1 MINIKTINKKRKK
14 VPGKQVT
21 DLTTMTENKIK
32 LQENVQSSSKNK
44 LGGAHTTIIGGR
56 AGKKLVKLVSQH
68 PEVKKVIPTVISVKG
83 IAGGSLTGK
92 VLRADAR
99 GNLRLLLSEGRS
111 FQEIRL
117 VTTVGTAEEGDRI
130 MNELNKILKTA
141 L

>member
-1 MINIKTINKKRKK
+1 M
-14 VPGKQVT
+14 PGKQVT

-32 LQENVQSSSKNK
+32 LQENAQSSSKNK

-117 VTTVGTAEEGDRI
+117 ITTVGTAEEGDRI
-130 MNELNKILKTA
+130 MDELNEILKTA
-141 L
+141 F

>member
-1 MINIKTINKKRKK
+1 
-14 VPGKQVT
+14 
-21 DLTTMTENKIK
+21 MTENKSN
-32 LQENVQSSSKNK
+32 LQESTRSSSKNK
-44 LGGAHTTIIGGR
+44 IGGVHTTIIGGR

-68 PEVKKVIPTVISVKG
+68 PEVKKIIPSVISVKG

-111 FQEIRL
+111 FQEVRL

-130 MNELNKILKTA
+130 MDELNEILRTA

>member
-1 MINIKTINKKRKK
+1 
-14 VPGKQVT
+14 
-21 DLTTMTENKIK
+21 LTKMAENKSN
-32 LQENVQSSSKNK
+32 LEENAQSSPKNK
-44 LGGAHTTIIGGR
+44 LGGVHTTVIGGR
-56 AGKKLVKLVSQH
+56 AGKKLVKLISQH
-68 PEVKKVIPTVISVKG
+68 PEVKKVIPSVISVKG

-111 FQEIRL
+111 FQEVRL

-130 MNELNKILKTA
+130 MNELNEILRTA

>member
-1 MINIKTINKKRKK
+1 LTI
-14 VPGKQVT
+14 
-21 DLTTMTENKIK
+21 MAENKNN
-32 LQENVQSSSKNK
+32 LQENTQKSSRNK

-68 PEVKKVIPTVISVKG
+68 PEIKKVIPSVISVKG
-83 IAGGSLTGK
+83 AAGGSLTGK
-92 VLRADAR
+92 VLRADVR

-130 MNELNKILKTA
+130 MNELNEILRAA

>member
-1 MINIKTINKKRKK
+1 M
-14 VPGKQVT
+14 P
-21 DLTTMTENKIK
+21 DLTIMIEDRSN
-32 LQENVQSSSKNK
+32 LQENAQIPSKNK
-44 LGGAHTTIIGGR
+44 LGGSHTTIIGGR

-68 PEVKKVIPTVISVKG
+68 SEIKKVIPSVISVKG

-92 VLRADAR
+92 ILRSDAR

-130 MNELNKILKTA
+130 MNELNEILRTA

>member
-1 MINIKTINKKRKK
+1 MLEEW
-14 VPGKQVT
+14 VT
-21 DLTTMTENKIK
+21 GLTRMTENKSK
-32 LQENVQSSSKNK
+32 LQENAQRSYKNK

-68 PEVKKVIPTVISVKG
+68 SEIKKIIPSVISVKG
-83 IAGGSLTGK
+83 TAGGSLTGK

-117 VTTVGTAEEGDRI
+117 VTTVGTAEEGERI
-130 MNELNKILKTA
+130 MDELNEVLKTA

>member
-1 MINIKTINKKRKK
+1 MTDNK
-14 VPGKQVT
+14 
-21 DLTTMTENKIK
+21 DS
-32 LQENVQSSSKNK
+32 LQENAQPPSKNK
-44 LGGAHTTIIGGR
+44 LGGTHTTIIGGR

-68 PEVKKVIPTVISVKG
+68 PEIKKVIPSVISVKG
-83 IAGGSLTGK
+83 VAGGKLTGK

-117 VTTVGTAEEGDRI
+117 VTTVGSAEEGDRI
-130 MNELNKILKTA
+130 MNELNEILKNA

>member
-1 MINIKTINKKRKK
+1 M
-14 VPGKQVT
+14 PGKQVT
-21 DLTTMTENKIK
+21 DLTRMTENKIK
-32 LQENVQSSSKNK
+32 LQENTQSSSKNK

-130 MNELNKILKTA
+130 MNELNEILKTA

>member
-1 MINIKTINKKRKK
+1 MIEDRSN
-14 VPGKQVT
+14 
-21 DLTTMTENKIK
+21 
-32 LQENVQSSSKNK
+32 LQENAQIPSKNK
-44 LGGAHTTIIGGR
+44 LGGSHTTIIGGR

-68 PEVKKVIPTVISVKG
+68 SEIKKVIPSVISVKG

-92 VLRADAR
+92 ILRSDAR

-130 MNELNKILKTA
+130 MNELNEILRTA

>member
-1 MINIKTINKKRKK
+1 
-14 VPGKQVT
+14 
-21 DLTTMTENKIK
+21 MTEYKNN
-32 LQENVQSSSKNK
+32 LQENAQNSSKNK
-44 LGGAHTTIIGGR
+44 LGGSHTTIIGGR

-68 PEVKKVIPTVISVKG
+68 PEIKKVIPSVISVKG
-83 IAGGSLTGK
+83 TAGGSLTGK
-92 VLRADAR
+92 ILRADAR

-130 MNELNKILKTA
+130 MNELNEIIRTA

>member
-1 MINIKTINKKRKK
+1 M
-14 VPGKQVT
+14 PGEHIT
-21 DLTTMTENKIK
+21 GLTTMTENSSN
-32 LQENVQSSSKNK
+32 LQENSQSSSKNK
-44 LGGAHTTIIGGR
+44 LGGVHTTIIGGR

-68 PEVKKVIPTVISVKG
+68 PKVKKVIPSVISVKG

-111 FQEIRL
+111 FQEVRL

-130 MNELNKILKTA
+130 MNELNGILKTA

>member
-1 MINIKTINKKRKK
+1 L
-14 VPGKQVT
+14 PGEQVT
-21 DLTTMTENKIK
+21 GLTIMKENKIK
-32 LQENVQSSSKNK
+32 LQEDAQSSSKNK

-56 AGKKLVKLVSQH
+56 TGKKFVRLVSQH
-68 PEVKKVIPTVISVKG
+68 PEVKKVIPSVISVKG
-83 IAGGSLTGK
+83 IAGGNLIGK

-111 FQEIRL
+111 IQEIRL

-130 MNELNKILKTA
+130 MNELNEILRVA

>member
-1 MINIKTINKKRKK
+1 M
-14 VPGKQVT
+14 
-21 DLTTMTENKIK
+21 TTMTENKSN
-32 LQENVQSSSKNK
+32 LQENAQSFSKNK

-56 AGKKLVKLVSQH
+56 AGKKLIKLVIQH
-68 PEVKKVIPTVISVKG
+68 PEVKKVIPSVISVKG
-83 IAGGSLTGK
+83 IGGGSLTGK

-130 MNELNKILKTA
+130 MGELNEILKTA

>member
-1 MINIKTINKKRKK
+1 MI
-14 VPGKQVT
+14 
-21 DLTTMTENKIK
+21 ENKNS
-32 LQENVQSSSKNK
+32 LQENVQNLSKSK

-68 PEVKKVIPTVISVKG
+68 PEIKKVIPSVISVKG
-83 IAGGSLTGK
+83 VAGGKLAGK

-111 FQEIRL
+111 FQEVRL
-117 VTTVGTAEEGDRI
+117 VTTVGTADEGDRI
-130 MNELNKILKTA
+130 VNELNEILKNA

>member
-1 MINIKTINKKRKK
+1 MNEIKSN
-14 VPGKQVT
+14 
-21 DLTTMTENKIK
+21 M
-32 LQENVQSSSKNK
+32 QEESPRNK

-68 PEVKKVIPTVISVKG
+68 PEIKKIIPSVISVKG
-83 IAGGSLTGK
+83 MAGGSLTGK

-117 VTTVGTAEEGDRI
+117 VTTVGTAEEGERI
-130 MNELNKILKTA
+130 MDELNKILEVA

>member
-1 MINIKTINKKRKK
+1 
-14 VPGKQVT
+14 
-21 DLTTMTENKIK
+21 MTENKGK
-32 LQENVQSSSKNK
+32 LQENSQRSYKNK

-68 PEVKKVIPTVISVKG
+68 SEIKKIIPSVISVKG
-83 IAGGSLTGK
+83 TAGGSLTGK

-117 VTTVGTAEEGDRI
+117 VTTVGTAEEGERI
-130 MNELNKILKTA
+130 MDELNEVLKTA

>member
-1 MINIKTINKKRKK
+1 M
-14 VPGKQVT
+14 PEEQVT
-21 DLTTMTENKIK
+21 GLTIMTENKSN
-32 LQENVQSSSKNK
+32 LQENVHSSSKNK
-44 LGGAHTTIIGGR
+44 LGGVHTTIIGGR

-68 PEVKKVIPTVISVKG
+68 PEVKKVIPSVISVKG
-83 IAGGSLTGK
+83 IAGGNLTGK

-117 VTTVGTAEEGDRI
+117 VTTVGTAEEGERI
-130 MNELNKILKTA
+130 MNELNEILNTG

>member
-1 MINIKTINKKRKK
+1 MTI
-14 VPGKQVT
+14 
-21 DLTTMTENKIK
+21 MTEDKNN
-32 LQENVQSSSKNK
+32 LQENAQNPSKNK
-44 LGGAHTTIIGGR
+44 LGGSHTTIIGGR

-68 PEVKKVIPTVISVKG
+68 PEIKKVIPSVISVKG

-117 VTTVGTAEEGDRI
+117 ITTVGTAEEGDRI
-130 MNELNKILKTA
+130 MNELNEILRTN

>member
-1 MINIKTINKKRKK
+1 MA
-14 VPGKQVT
+14 
-21 DLTTMTENKIK
+21 ENKNSLEEK
-32 LQENVQSSSKNK
+32 TQSSSKNK
-44 LGGAHTTIIGGR
+44 LGGIHTTIIGGR

-68 PEVKKVIPTVISVKG
+68 PEIKKVIPSVISTKG

-111 FQEIRL
+111 FQEVRL

-130 MNELNKILKTA
+130 MSELNEILKTA
-141 L
+141 F

>member
-1 MINIKTINKKRKK
+1 
-14 VPGKQVT
+14 
-21 DLTTMTENKIK
+21 LTTMKVNKNN
-32 LQENVQSSSKNK
+32 LHESSQSSYKKK

-56 AGKKLVKLVSQH
+56 AGKKLVKLVTQH

-83 IAGGSLTGK
+83 IAGGSLAGK

-130 MNELNKILKTA
+130 MDELNEILKTA